1 MSVQSKSFTLAFIK
15 KEKVAKDT
23 YMFYFK
29 RNGEFDDFIPGQY
42 LRMYLPHDNPD
53 DRGTTRYFTIASSPH
68 VKDVVMF
75 AIRIFDSSFKRAL
88 YDLKSGD
95 MVQFF
100 GPMGWFLLPKHE
112 KMEKVFLAG
121 GIGVTP
127 FHSLLHFLEDQE
139 VNQQI
144 TLFVS
149 FKTKE
154 EIVFYEELQR
164 IAKKNKKIRVIYT
177 LTQEDGGIDW
187 VGEKGRISHEMFKKH
202 NIDVQKPMF
211 YIVGSPNMVA
221 GMRGLLVE
229 LGIDEEKIEVE
240 DFTGY

>member
-1 MSVQSKSFTLAFIK
+1 MGKATTFTLPFIK

-23 YMFYFK
+23 YAFYFK

-42 LRMYLPHDNPD
+42 LRMHLPHKDVD

-68 VKDVVMF
+68 VKDMVMF
-75 AIRIFDSSFKRAL
+75 TIRIFDSSFKRSL
-88 YDLKSGD
+88 YNLHEGDL
-95 MVQFF
+95 VEFF

-112 KMEKVFLAG
+112 GMEKVFLAG

-127 FHSLLHFLEDQE
+127 FHSLLHFLEDQKLT
-139 VNQQI
+139 QPI

-154 EIVFYEELQR
+154 EMVFFEEFQK
-164 IAKKNKKIRVIYT
+164 ITKKNKKIRVIYT
-177 LTQEDGGIDW
+177 LTQEDGAIDW
-187 VGEKGRISHEMFKKH
+187 IGEKGRISHEMFKKH
-202 NIDVQKPMF
+202 KIDIHKPMY
-211 YIVGSPNMVA
+211 YIVGSPKMVA
-221 GMRGLLVE
+221 GVREMLLK